1 MKFIK
6 IPKRIKVILPF
17 ILFMLVLTPAIEAQL
32 MREEV
37 QQCPVII
44 ENKRIYYY
52 IPSDNGAYFQLPP
65 DRKPSYVTILQVPWV
80 SPLTSSVLDTQNEI
94 LSQLLKKVQQP
105 AMDADSKSLFLRKLA
120 WCVMLQYRIVQEL
133 DERIIT
139 YVHAMKQESDQQLQ
153 KQSETVLKLIEGYQ
167 SQLPGNQQFH

>member
-1 MKFIK
+1 MLKIIIPLLLMILAVAPPMKAQH
-6 IPKRIKVILPF
+6 LPEQ
-17 ILFMLVLTPAIEAQL
+17 VKP
-32 MREEV
+32 
-37 QQCPVII
+37 CPVII
-44 ENKRIYYY
+44 ENERIYYY
-52 IPSDNGAYFQLPP
+52 MPSDNRAYFQLPP